1 MVHNIDPIYLLV
13 SITVIAFSFGPVLYW
28 YFKKK
33 AFTRW
38 ILLYSFI
45 AYFGAIALKYIV
57 QIPTIAPFRDAVGGN
72 PAALGAYYGL
82 QTVIFEIGGAYLVA
96 RYGVRRGQ
104 LHARDAEGYGLGLGL
119 WENGVYLGIVSLI
132 NLVSY
137 YAILSS
143 GPSSLSQLVYNALIK
158 SSPDLFL
165 PPAQALS
172 SVGFGILERFSSLLA
187 HFSWGYLAVMA
198 IVFRR
203 RLFLALA
210 LPLGLIDFLV
220 PFAGILG
227 VPLFELIIFVISFSF
242 LIIALFVTRKVRKQA
257 LASISSTNPIT
268 EPLRQGEQPQSSSVN
283 TATDNSPKSLVYMN
297 FRRSISYG
305 KVYFIMG
312 IVLSAIFSAT
322 IAASIQSAA
331 TSSPQ
336 VNPSIVSQIP
346 ALSIPLG
353 ALIGSLGGLM
363 IFASDKAKGVY
374 EYLIAYGVNVSSI
387 FWSIV
392 LATTGLVSIILVI
405 SVSMVVGVLVALGV
419 PITYSFIELLIF
431 YVIPMSY
438 TSTMFMSMA
447 GMIWTSLTTRRA
459 GLNSPVGAAPILGIV
474 PMLVV
479 VFLSS
484 KVGPGNFI
492 LLAGSVSIAL
502 LISVGSMVAVSGR
515 KMVRERF
522 LSNA

>member
-1 MVHNIDPIYLLV
+1 
-13 SITVIAFSFGPVLYW
+13 
-28 YFKKK
+28 
-33 AFTRW
+33 
-38 ILLYSFI
+38 
-45 AYFGAIALKYIV
+45 
-57 QIPTIAPFRDAVGGN
+57 
-72 PAALGAYYGL
+72 
-82 QTVIFEIGGAYLVA
+82 
-96 RYGVRRGQ
+96 
-104 LHARDAEGYGLGLGL
+104 
-119 WENGVYLGIVSLI
+119 
-132 NLVSY
+132 
-137 YAILSS
+137 
-143 GPSSLSQLVYNALIK
+143 
-158 SSPDLFL
+158 
-165 PPAQALS
+165 
-172 SVGFGILERFSSLLA
+172 
-187 HFSWGYLAVMA
+187 
-198 IVFRR
+198 
-203 RLFLALA
+203 
-210 LPLGLIDFLV
+210 
-220 PFAGILG
+220 
-227 VPLFELIIFVISFSF
+227 
-242 LIIALFVTRKVRKQA
+242 
-257 LASISSTNPIT
+257 
-268 EPLRQGEQPQSSSVN
+268 
-283 TATDNSPKSLVYMN
+283 MN